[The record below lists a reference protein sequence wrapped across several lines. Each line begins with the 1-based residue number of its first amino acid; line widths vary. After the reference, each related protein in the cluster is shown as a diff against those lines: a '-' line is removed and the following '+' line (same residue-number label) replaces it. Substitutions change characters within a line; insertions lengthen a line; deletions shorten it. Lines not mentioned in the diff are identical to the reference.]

1 MPKMTKEEYL
11 SFLSG
16 GTKTGHLATVKE
28 DGTPHVVPIWFIL
41 DEEKLVF
48 NTGKSSVK
56 GKNIIRNKTVCISI
70 DDPNPPYSF
79 VQITGTAEI
88 SEDLDEMLIWATK
101 IGGRYMGEDQAE
113 AFGKRN
119 AVEGELLVKVT
130 PTKIITFKDV
140 TGW

>member
-1 MPKMTKEEYL
+1 MAKMTKDEYL
-11 SFLSG
+11 NFLSQ

-28 DGTPHVVPIWFIL
+28 DGFPHVVPIWFIL
-41 DEEKLVF
+41 DGEKIVF

-56 GKNIIRNKTVCISI
+56 GKNIIRNKTVCISV
-70 DDPNPPYSF
+70 DDPNPTYSF

-88 SEDLDEMLIWATK
+88 AEDLDEMLIWATK

-119 AVEGELLVKVT
+119 AVQGELFVKVT
-130 PTKIITFKDV
+130 PTKIFAEKDV
-140 TGW
+140 TG

>member
-1 MPKMTKEEYL
+1 MAKMTNEEYL
-11 SFLSG
+11 KFISE

-28 DGTPHVVPIWFIL
+28 DGSPHVVPVWFIL
-41 DEEKLVF
+41 DGDKIIF
-48 NTGKSSVK
+48 NAGKSTVK
-56 GKNIIRNKTVCISI
+56 GKNILRNKTICISV
-70 DDPNPPYSF
+70 DDPHPPYSF

-88 SEDLDEMLIWATK
+88 SEDLDEMLIWATR

-130 PTKIITFKDV
+130 PTKIIAYSNV
-140 TGW
+140 TEW